1 VKNARPRIKRCA
13 TLADVRREIDRLD
26 RRIVALLSERSGYVG
41 EAARIKERAS
51 QIVDRARIDA
61 VVGQARSRAAALG
74 ADPDTIARIYEE
86 MIGAFIAYERRAFAA
101 KTAALKTPAK
111 EKKATA
117 PLRAPRR
124 STKGR

>member
-1 VKNARPRIKRCA
+1 VKNAHPRVKRCA

-51 QIVDRARIDA
+51 QIVDRQRIDD
-61 VVGQARSRAAALG
+61 VVGKARARAATLG
-74 ADPDTIARIYEE
+74 GDPDTIARIYEA
-86 MIGAFIAYERRAFAA
+86 MIGAFIAFERRAFTAKAA
-101 KTAALKTPAK
+101 KPKVSGSR
-111 EKKATA
+111 KKSITRRQA
-117 PLRAPRR
+117 PTR